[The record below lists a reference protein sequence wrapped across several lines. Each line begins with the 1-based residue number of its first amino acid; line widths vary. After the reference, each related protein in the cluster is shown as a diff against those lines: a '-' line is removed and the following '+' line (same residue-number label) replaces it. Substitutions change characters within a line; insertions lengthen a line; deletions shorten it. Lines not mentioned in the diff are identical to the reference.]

1 MTGMPD
7 PVRSGQNVLRD
18 PPPDLDLALGQ
29 HEVGP
34 VPDES
39 VFHKKIFGFSR
50 SCCLVWRLSKSTKL
64 TRVIG
69 PDESFAHK
77 KNISLRQNCKV
88 YKYHIFFSCKEYTND
103 IGQRILIL

>member
-1 MTGMPD
+1 MTGVPD

-39 VFHKKIFGFSR
+39 VFHKKKYLGKVDLVAWFG
-50 SCCLVWRLSKSTKL
+50 
-64 TRVIG
+64 
-69 PDESFAHK
+69 
-77 KNISLRQNCKV
+77 N
-88 YKYHIFFSCKEYTND
+88 
-103 IGQRILIL
+103 